1 MAMLRISS
9 LFISFFFPLG
19 QPIAP
24 RRTFLMMTSR
34 YGEAVKLSYIRK
46 YNLLYLYLGELSIE
60 SGHFEAYFLK
70 FSFLPQFLPQFQV
83 ENRKRGIFRT
93 LNAWN
98 RERTRRKFRI
108 IPAELFLFIHLIE
121 FIYLIE
127 FPFFL
132 NFAF

>member
-1 MAMLRISS
+1 
-9 LFISFFFPLG
+9 
-19 QPIAP
+19 
-24 RRTFLMMTSR
+24 MMTSR
-34 YGEAVKLSYIRK
+34 YGKAVKLSYIRK
-46 YNLLYLYLGELSIE
+46 YNLLYLYIGELSIE
-60 SGHFEAYFLK
+60 SGHFEVYFLN

-83 ENRKRGIFRT
+83 ENRKRGIFRA

>member
-24 RRTFLMMTSR
+24 RRTFLMMTSL
-34 YGEAVKLSYIRK
+34 YSETVKLSYIRK
-46 YNLLYLYLGELSIE
+46 YNLLYLYLYELSIE

-83 ENRKRGIFRT
+83 ENRKRGVFSA
-93 LNAWN
+93 LSAG
-98 RERTRRKFRI
+98 K
-108 IPAELFLFIHLIE
+108 
-121 FIYLIE
+121 
-127 FPFFL
+127 
-132 NFAF
+132 

>member
-9 LFISFFFPLG
+9 LFISFLFPLG

-46 YNLLYLYLGELSIE
+46 YNLLYLYLYELSIE

-70 FSFLPQFLPQFQV
+70 FSFLPQFLPQFRV
-83 ENRKRGIFRT
+83 ENRKRGIFSA
-93 LNAWN
+93 LSAGN
-98 RERTRRKFRI
+98 REHTRKEFRI
-108 IPAELFLFIHLIE
+108 IPAGLF
-121 FIYLIE
+121 YLYISSSS
-127 FPFFL
+127 FSF
-132 NFAF
+132 

>member
-9 LFISFFFPLG
+9 LFISFLFPLG

-60 SGHFEAYFLK
+60 SGHFEAYFLN

-83 ENRKRGIFRT
+83 ENRKRSIFRT
-93 LNAWN
+93 FSAGN
-98 RERTRRKFRI
+98 REPARKKFRI

-121 FIYLIE
+121 F
-127 FPFFL
+127 PFFL

>member
-9 LFISFFFPLG
+9 LFISFLFPLG

-46 YNLLYLYLGELSIE
+46 YNLLYLYLYELSIE

-93 LNAWN
+93 LSAGIESAPAGNL
-98 RERTRRKFRI
+98 ESFRWS
-108 IPAELFLFIHLIE
+108 FHLIKIK
-121 FIYLIE
+121 FINYSILTISYK
-127 FPFFL
+127 
-132 NFAF
+132 